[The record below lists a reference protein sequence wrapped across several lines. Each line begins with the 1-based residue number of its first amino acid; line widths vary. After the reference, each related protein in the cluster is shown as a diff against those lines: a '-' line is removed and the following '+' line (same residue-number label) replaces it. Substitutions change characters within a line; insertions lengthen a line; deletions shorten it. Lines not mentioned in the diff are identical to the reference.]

1 MYKFW
6 LYYGLR
12 THPVGAIFQIYPKSF
27 GWLGRFTKL
36 FHGAFGGNFSS
47 DFSTHFVTLV
57 LDFPLITHFFYKN
70 TKILRYFKGISIWF
84 GGCTYIL
91 ALESRH
97 HTSVVR
103 ELYDPNK
110 TQHWYV
116 TFDFK
121 NLTQNRTNKNYILII
136 SYQQKYLFAF
146 ETY

>member
-1 MYKFW
+1 MIVLWTMDTPSRVYFPNISQIFW
-6 LYYGLR
+6 VIGK
-12 THPVGAIFQIYPKSF
+12 IYRIISW
-27 GWLGRFTKL
+27 GIWGI
-36 FHGAFGGNFSS
+36 FSS

-70 TKILRYFKGISIWF
+70 TKILRYFKGIFIWF

-116 TFDFK
+116 TFHFK

-136 SYQQKYLFAF
+136 SYQHKCMFAF
-146 ETY
+146 ET